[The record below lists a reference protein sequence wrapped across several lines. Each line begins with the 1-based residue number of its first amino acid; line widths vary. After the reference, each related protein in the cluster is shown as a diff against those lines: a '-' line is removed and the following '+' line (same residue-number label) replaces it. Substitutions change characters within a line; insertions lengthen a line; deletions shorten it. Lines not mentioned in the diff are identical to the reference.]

1 MAINIRADKN
11 NAHRSSPTC
20 TFCRGDH
27 SISSCQEIIRE
38 AEIGS
43 KLSFDE
49 RTYKQHYAMQYVEL
63 KSNRSTK
70 RKPSAKKCGY
80 CKGSGHSRRNCTL
93 MEEHRELLN
102 KANRVWRQIYATKS
116 VELGFA
122 PASLIKYEESSGY
135 NYGTGTYDYEEKMY
149 LIGSELP
156 SNLSVF
162 ALAKDYNLRQNIK
175 IPAVG
180 RERGSLGLR
189 EFLTGNSVE
198 QTLSG
203 TGYYYRQSQKP
214 IQVITQSTYQYT
226 DEWINGHCDDVDF
239 VLKKWNM
246 DRIERDILK
255 PIRSSLV
262 PYAISIGMWN

>member
-11 NAHRSSPTC
+11 NVNRSSATC

-43 KLSFDE
+43 KLLFSQ

-63 KSNRSTK
+63 KSNRSAK
-70 RKPSAKKCGY
+70 RKASTKKCGY

-93 MEEHRELLN
+93 MEEHRELLK

-122 PASLIKYEESSGY
+122 PASLIKYQESSGY
-135 NYGTGTYDYEEKMY
+135 NYNTGTYDYEEKMY

-162 ALAKDYNLRQNIK
+162 AIAKDYNLKQEIR

-180 RERGSLGLR
+180 RPNNLRLR
-189 EFLTGNSVE
+189 EFL
-198 QTLSG
+198 SG
-203 TGYYYRQSQKP
+203 TSAEEPLGGSGYYYRQTQKP
-214 IQVITQSTYQYT
+214 VQVITQSTYQYT
-226 DEWINGHCDDVDF
+226 DEWINGECDDIDF

-255 PIRSSLV
+255 PIRSSLM
-262 PYAISIGMWN
+262 PYAISIGLWN